1 MPVAIRGVN
10 FLSGGQS
17 LEGAAARLNAL
28 NKAGGRAAKARRPG
42 MGSWMTGELLMIFC
56 LKTRNCYCSNFFLVG
71 KQEVG
76 LEVK

>member
-1 MPVAIRGVN
+1 MPVAIGGVN

-28 NKAGGRAAKARRPG
+28 NKAGAGPEARRPG

-56 LKTRNCYCSNFFLVG
+56 LKTRNCFCSRFFLVG
-71 KQEVG
+71 KKEV
-76 LEVK
+76 V

>member
-28 NKAGGRAAKARRPG
+28 NKAEPAETRPQG
-42 MGSWMTGELLMIFC
+42 
-56 LKTRNCYCSNFFLVG
+56 
-71 KQEVG
+71 
-76 LEVK
+76 